1 MIPNTEVKPGAPPF
15 AHLAKGGPGTMLLSR
30 SEAVVVWTVQEKTV
44 APKKSGIAE
53 FQAMRSRVNRAH
65 PSQTPRGVGHPRW
78 CRFE

>member
-44 APKKSGIAE
+44 TPKKSGIAE
-53 FQAMRSRVNRAH
+53 FQAMRSRVKRA
-65 PSQTPRGVGHPRW
+65 PPFANCAKVGHPRW